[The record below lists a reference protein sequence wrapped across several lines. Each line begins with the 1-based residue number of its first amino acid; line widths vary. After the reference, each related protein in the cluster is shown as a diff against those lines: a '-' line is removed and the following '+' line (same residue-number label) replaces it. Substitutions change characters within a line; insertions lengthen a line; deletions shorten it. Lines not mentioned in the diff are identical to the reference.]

1 MLENTLYKLKNK
13 NKLTLGFFGGSITEG
28 AGASDTE
35 KTSWRGAVTDWFRE
49 RYPDHEINAIQGA
62 IGGTGSE
69 MGMFRLDR
77 DLLSGKPDL
86 VFIEFSVNDAGTDY
100 NEILTNAETILRKI
114 YRADPHTDI
123 VFIHT
128 MTRGTAENL
137 ASGGE
142 YVSRGA
148 YSTVMHRYGIPQID
162 VGEAL
167 RTRVL
172 SSGGVWDDWLPDAIH
187 PNDAGYAVCART
199 ITDHLAEMLDKAEP
213 TPTAKEL
220 PEQISHD
227 LRLSARLEDASENAV
242 AIGFKKVDKSICGY
256 YDGYLEGTSGASL
269 TFEFDGRRIGMYVM
283 YSKDSGDFYWSID
296 GGQETLFRVWSPFNR
311 RNDFLGGPLFGGELE
326 NGHHT
331 LSIRVADSKADE
343 SDGKMIRIGAFM
355 VY

>member
-1 MLENTLYKLKNK
+1 MLENTLYKLKNE
-13 NKLTLGFFGGSITEG
+13 NKLTLGFFDGSITEG

-62 IGGTGSE
+62 IGGTGCE
-69 MGMFRLDR
+69 MGIFRLDR

-187 PNDAGYAVCART
+187 PNDAGYAV
-199 ITDHLAEMLDKAEP
+199 
-213 TPTAKEL
+213 
-220 PEQISHD
+220 
-227 LRLSARLEDASENAV
+227 